1 MKKESE
7 LLINL
12 DQVLTKEQIIEAFDN
27 AYNRLINL
35 TITTQKTNSST
46 NSTNGWGPREILA
59 HIAGWAS
66 QATTFMPQVIAGIP
80 PQTFY
85 NENQHTAIDDTF
97 NVSFI
102 TLIGNQSFEQILNI
116 ANQTHQDFKDM
127 LLAQHENIFVPGN
140 YLYER
145 LKRVI
150 LHYLDHAQELEK

>member
-1 MKKESE
+1 MKNESE

-27 AYNRLINL
+27 AYNRLINH